1 MQKIILILLFSLS
14 SFAQDLTIASNGSLT
29 IFPINPGSRGAD
41 IVSMFNT
48 LRTAPFLRTNSQL
61 ALQTTK
67 NGLIP
72 NVQFITPMAN
82 YTILV
87 VGYWTPQNQ
96 PPFGNSGKRTDSDSK
111 RYGYV
116 ALPVEQIVEMIY
128 SPTIMSSSFVFT
140 SQALGG
146 TLPIFS
152 VDLAQRSADII
163 QAVNLLSTPPI
174 ANSNSTFSPVSL
186 FTTINGPFYGVTTNS
201 NQLII
206 NGFIPRIASI
216 TALPNSTLLLVQFQP
231 FGTNPYLGS
240 GEIATVVVAPDQVNG
255 INFSQQ

>member
-1 MQKIILILLFSLS
+1 MKKIILILGLAFA
-14 SFAQDLTIASNGSLT
+14 SFAQDLTLASNGSLT

-41 IVSMFNT
+41 IVSMFTT
-48 LRTAPFLRTNSQL
+48 LTTAPLLRTNSQV
-61 ALQTTK
+61 ALQTTR
-67 NGLIP
+67 NGLIT
-72 NVQFITPMAN
+72 NVQFITPMNN

-87 VGYWTPQNQ
+87 VGYWTPQDQ
-96 PPFGNSGKRTDSDSK
+96 APSGNSGKRTESDPK

-116 ALPVEQIVEMIY
+116 ALPVEQIVEVIY

-163 QAVNLLSTPPI
+163 QAVNLLITPPI
-174 ANSNSTFSPVSL
+174 ANPNSTFSPVSL
-186 FTTINGPFYGVTTNS
+186 LTTISGPFYGSTTNS
-201 NQLII
+201 SQMIT
-206 NGFIPRIASI
+206 NGFIPRIVSVSAV
-216 TALPNSTLLLVQFQP
+216 PNSTLLLVQFQP
-231 FGTNPYLGS
+231 TRTNPYLAT
-240 GEIATVVVAPDQVNG
+240 GEIATVVVAPDQING